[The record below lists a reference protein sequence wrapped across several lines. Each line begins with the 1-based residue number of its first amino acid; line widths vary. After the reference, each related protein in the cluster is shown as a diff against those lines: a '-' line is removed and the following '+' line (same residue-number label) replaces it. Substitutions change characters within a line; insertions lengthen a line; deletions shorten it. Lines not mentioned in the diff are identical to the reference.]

1 MLLKRLKKM
10 GGYFNMQKQTLAG
23 LLAGK
28 DQSAKERMEWG
39 AMRMDPTDISD
50 VTAPTYSFLVN
61 GHGTAENWTG
71 LFTPGERVR
80 LRIIMR
86 LR

>member
-1 MLLKRLKKM
+1 MLLKRLKQM

-50 VTAPTYSFLVN
+50 VTASTYSFLVN
-61 GHGTAENWTG
+61 GHRRRTG
-71 LFTPGERVR
+71 PDCSRRVNGCGCASSMC
-80 LRIIMR
+80 LR
-86 LR
+86 